1 MTRVGK
7 EMGRNIYVF
16 PFPVDMG
23 GKMGLFP
30 LPYRE
35 REFPLISALELF
47 TGFSILSGV
56 EIIYYFN
63 RFLLSLRLKKDD
75 YQTWS
80 VKDKQDSYLENL
92 YNDCAFFHHEKGFQ
106 IKLNVC
112 CCCEESFYR
121 ATDKKAKTIMC
132 QN

>member
-1 MTRVGK
+1 M
-7 EMGRNIYVF
+7 F
-16 PFPVDMG
+16 F
-23 GKMGLFP
+23 LFP
-30 LPYRE
+30 LIWEGNWGFSPSLYRE
-35 REFPLISALELF
+35 REFPLISALGLF
-47 TGFSILSGV
+47 PGFSILSGV

-63 RFLLSLRLKKDD
+63 RFLLSLRLKKDY

-80 VKDKQDSYLENL
+80 VKDEQDSYLENV
-92 YNDCAFFHHEKGFQ
+92 YNDCAFFHHKKGFK